1 MEDKGMLES
10 EVMPAVK
17 LKHSGM
23 GVASFATSVVAGLL
37 IIVCYIAI
45 VAKTLA
51 TGGTL
56 DKHSSFAIISGMI
69 IIGLL
74 LCDLIALGLGIAGI
88 FEKNR
93 KKVFAILGTIISAMM
108 ILMVI
113 SLTIIGLMRGAG

>member
-1 MEDKGMLES
+1 MKDKGMLER
-10 EVMPAVK
+10 EAIPAIK

-23 GVASFATSVVAGLL
+23 GIASFATSVVVGLL
-37 IIVCYIAI
+37 IIVCYLAIIAKA
-45 VAKTLA
+45 VA

-69 IIGLL
+69 VIGLL

-88 FEKNR
+88 FEKKR
-93 KKVFAILGTIISAMM
+93 KKIYAILGTIISAVI

-113 SLTIIGLMRGAG
+113 SLTIIGLMHGAG

>member
-10 EVMPAVK
+10 EVIPAVK

-23 GVASFATSVVAGLL
+23 GIASFATSVVVGLL

-45 VAKTLA
+45 VAKTVA

-69 IIGLL
+69 VIGLL

-88 FEKNR
+88 FEKKR
-93 KKVFAILGTIISAMM
+93 KKIYAILGTIISAVM

-113 SLTIIGLMRGAG
+113 SLTIIGLMHGAG